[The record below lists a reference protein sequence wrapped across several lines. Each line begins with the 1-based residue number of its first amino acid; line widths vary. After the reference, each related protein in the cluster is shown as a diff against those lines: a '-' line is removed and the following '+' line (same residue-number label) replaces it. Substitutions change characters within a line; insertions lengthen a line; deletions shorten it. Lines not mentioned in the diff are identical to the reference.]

1 MKVIGITVTVRN
13 CRNYQPFTHLTP
25 ISRYTIK
32 EKLILKK
39 NNAILLT
46 DHLHKDLLQIT
57 DTLFFIK
64 DGFSR
69 IIEDQKDL
77 EESGYL
83 GLWDISFVIETKSQQ
98 EPHSQNIHESIQ
110 KIKFSKIKVICVVKE
125 KIRQNKSEG

>member
-1 MKVIGITVTVRN
+1 M
-13 CRNYQPFTHLTP
+13 
-25 ISRYTIK
+25 
-32 EKLILKK
+32 KK